1 MKKLLD
7 EADKIDKMEDDE
19 LGVDDDGS
27 RIPEELKTKESREKK
42 RKEIEEKKKKVES
55 KKEEVKKEV
64 EHKTKE
70 GIQMT
75 RINSTDP
82 DSRLMQMKRKDFA
95 NGYNPQLATENQ
107 FIIATTLNNSANDI
121 HKLIPV
127 LKTIEE
133 NYQLKP
139 KQVLADT
146 GYGSEENYDYLE
158 SQQIDGYI
166 PHQKIVHDL
175 TGWRYSQKKD
185 EYTDTEGNIYTFKQ
199 YSGSKTKR
207 GRGRST
213 LKEPTKESDFKSKIY
228 QMRTKEGKKKFLSI
242 SKNWIDHCK
251 SQDIKLSSKEGKEL
265 YKKRC
270 YSVEPV
276 F

>member
-1 MKKLLD
+1 MKKLIEQAD
-7 EADKIDKMEDDE
+7 EVDSLEDE
-19 LGVDDDGS
+19 EFGEDDDGS
-27 RIPEELKTKESREKK
+27 GIPEELKTKEGREKK
-42 RKEIEEKKKKVES
+42 RKEIEEKKKEVQS
-55 KKEEVKKEV
+55 KKERVKKEI
-64 EHKTKE
+64 EHKKKE
-70 GIQMT
+70 GIKMT

-121 HKLIPV
+121 HELIPV
-127 LKTIEE
+127 LKSIEK
-133 NYQLKP
+133 NYQTKP

-146 GYGSEENYDYLE
+146 GYGSEANYDYLE

-166 PHQKIVHDL
+166 PHQKLIHDL
-175 TGWRYSQKKD
+175 TEWKYSPKKD
-185 EYTDTEGNIYTFKQ
+185 EYTNIEGNVYTFKQ
-199 YSGSKTKR
+199 YSGSRMKR
-207 GRGRST
+207 GRGRPKLS
-213 LKEPTKESDFKSKIY
+213 EPTKESDFKSKIY
-228 QMRTKEGKKKFLSI
+228 QMKTKEGKKKFLSI

-251 SQDIKLSSKEGKEL
+251 SQDQKLSSEEGKEL

-270 YSVEPV
+270 HSVEPV